1 MLRACFIGAGGRA
14 RSAHY
19 PNVARL
25 DDVAMVGVCEL
36 DKERLG
42 QITAEYEFEHVYDDH
57 RKMLDEVDP
66 DVVYCIMNERWLLQP
81 ALDCLN
87 AGKHIFI
94 EKPPGANSDE
104 TRQLRDAAVANDV
117 YAMVGYQRRF
127 AAVTR
132 EAMRRVSAKGRV
144 SLATTTFNKQML
156 GGDGKEF
163 STTLWDDVTHTV
175 DLLRYLA
182 GGEATEVTAHRD
194 RFGGES
200 RNCYTALTR
209 FDNGASGVLFGNRA
223 SGGRVLGFELHG
235 VGIGCY
241 ARIPQRLEVHED
253 NEATIINGWEVD
265 DVAEADV
272 HEYEGTLTAHR
283 HFVECVREGSVPLT
297 DLRDV
302 VRTVDLIDRIEGPLD

>member
-25 DDVAMVGVCEL
+25 DDVAMVGVCEI
-36 DKERLG
+36 DQERLE
-42 QITAEYEFEHVYDDH
+42 QVTAEYDFEHVYADH
-57 RKMLDEVDP
+57 RKMLDEVNP
-66 DVVYCIMNERWLLQP
+66 DIVYCIMNEKWLLQP
-81 ALDCLN
+81 ALDCLH
-87 AGKHIFI
+87 AGVHIFI
-94 EKPPGANSDE
+94 EKPPGANSDQ

-132 EAMRRVSAKGRV
+132 EAMRRVAAKGPV

-156 GGDGKEF
+156 GGDGAEF
-163 STTLWDDVTHTV
+163 STTLWNDVTHVV

-182 GGEATEVTAHRD
+182 GGEASQVTAHRD
-194 RFGGES
+194 RFGGDS
-200 RNCYTALTR
+200 RNCYTALAR
-209 FDNGASGVLFGNRA
+209 FDNGATGVLFGNRA

-241 ARIPQRLEVHED
+241 ARIPQVLEIHED
-253 NEATIINGWEVD
+253 NEVTTVNGWEVD
-265 DVAEADV
+265 GVNEADV

-283 HFVECVREGSVPLT
+283 HFVESVRAGSVPLT

-302 VRTVDLIDRIEGPLD
+302 VNTVDLVDRIEGPLD